1 MNVENKMESSTTAPP
16 GDKENDYQEG
26 VLYQDE
32 TVYQDG
38 AVYDAYESS
47 GYYDDE
53 DFYNAVSYCDNQ
65 GLVER
70 PTEWMACLKTQI
82 NISPSYAIRVAAHT
96 FCGSYMDDNA
106 AWITCISQV
115 IGTSVEQIATA
126 LGIDNF
132 YENYYSW
139 NDTSSYQEVILN
151 LEIISRRL
159 HRCWRHKMLV
169 TRLRCW

>member
-16 GDKENDYQEG
+16 GDKEDDAFYQEG
-26 VLYQDE
+26 VLYQDG
-32 TVYQDG
+32 TIYQDG
-38 AVYDAYESS
+38 DVYDAYESS

-53 DFYNAVSYCDNQ
+53 DFNNAVLYCDNQ
-65 GLVER
+65 GLLEK
-70 PTEWMACLKTQI
+70 PTEWMICLKTQI

-151 LEIISRRL
+151 LENKVQNGYIDVGDTK
-159 HRCWRHKMLV
+159 CW
-169 TRLRCW
+169 